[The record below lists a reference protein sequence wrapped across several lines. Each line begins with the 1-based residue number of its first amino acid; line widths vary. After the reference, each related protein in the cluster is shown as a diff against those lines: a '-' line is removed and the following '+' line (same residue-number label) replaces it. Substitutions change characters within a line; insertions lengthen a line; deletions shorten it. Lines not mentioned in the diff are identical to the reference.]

1 MFPIDARRET
11 IYTVRM
17 NRLLLIAGT
26 LAFLGA
32 CSSGGGC
39 DGGEK
44 KAAPSSG
51 QSTSLP
57 GGASSHGGLSE
68 TVSFQGMGKKGGSP
82 AQAAAAALGGAAAG
96 GPIDPPQSVICGGF
110 QNLAPDC
117 KTDPLF
123 EQVRQK
129 CCPAGTVE
137 QCQAIPGG
145 ARLIGRGCTPS
156 AAAK

>member
-1 MFPIDARRET
+1 
-11 IYTVRM
+11 M
-17 NRLLLIAGT
+17 NRLLLLAGT

-44 KAAPSSG
+44 KAAPSG

-57 GGASSHGGLSE
+57 GGALNHAGPSE
-68 TVSFQGMGKKGGSP
+68 TVSFQGMGKKGGTP
-82 AQAAAAALGGAAAG
+82 AQAAAAALGGGAG
-96 GPIDPPQSVICGGF
+96 GPIDPPQTVICGGF
-110 QNLAPDC
+110 PNLAPDC

-123 EQVRQK
+123 EQVRTK
-129 CCPAGTVE
+129 CCPSGTVD

-145 ARLIGRGCTPS
+145 ARLIGRGCTAS